1 MRLRSISPVAALG
14 AAVLL
19 AAAGDPP
26 ATTGP
31 GAAPT
36 QAAPIHA
43 APAPPAAAP
52 ALPAAAPAPPAAA
65 TAPAS
70 DAASNAAPAA
80 VPVGAPAKAAPD
92 QLVVLFGNA
101 SADIG
106 PKGAATLDTAAH
118 LYRAGNPIVMIVTG
132 TTDATGNP
140 RDNLT
145 LSERRARAVLDGLV
159 ARGIPVAKL
168 QLLAAGSTDP
178 AVRTASAAAE
188 NRRAVITWR

>member
-36 QAAPIHA
+36 QAAPIQA
-43 APAPPAAAP
+43 APAP
-52 ALPAAAPAPPAAA
+52 PAAAPAPPAAA